1 MLIPAIWTGMYAELP
16 LPEALRTLHANDWRC
31 FEMSSEH
38 LVWLDRCEDSQARIA
53 ESLRTIDTLQITM
66 PQAHAKLV
74 ADVAQPDLEKR
85 RIDIEEVERHITI
98 CAQLGVKCVVVHP
111 GFAEGF
117 TNEQEKRQLLAIN
130 KDSFTRLADHAGSL
144 GLKIGIENGLGMT
157 MRNGAARLAADAEG
171 LIELVKTIDHPA
183 IGVTIDTSHGNV
195 NTGDVPGT
203 VRQLGSLICCT
214 HISDNDRSG
223 DQHRT
228 PGNGT
233 INWQDV
239 VAAFRE
245 IGYQGIYNLEIPGER
260 HANLNMRWL
269 KTRHAREVTEWL
281 VAEMNGVPIQLPG
294 MAQAN
299 PV

>member
-1 MLIPAIWTGMYAELP
+1 MYAELP

-223 DQHRT
+223 DQHRIDPLGGHCT
-228 PGNGT
+228 SC
-233 INWQDV
+233 
-239 VAAFRE
+239 AAR
-245 IGYQGIYNLEIPGER
+245 IRRSSATRSRLATQ
-260 HANLNMRWL
+260 RWC
-269 KTRHAREVTEWL
+269 TGARCRIACSSEWEPSCSTAL
-281 VAEMNGVPIQLPG
+281 TWG
-294 MAQAN
+294 
-299 PV
+299 